1 MPAAIRDS
9 VLQTIGNTPCVRLR
23 RIVPPGSA
31 DVLVKLEYFN
41 PTGSYKDRMALALI
55 EAAEQRGALRPGMRV
70 VEFSGGS
77 TGSSLAL
84 VCALKGYPLRIIS
97 SDAFAREKLATIR
110 AFGADVELIPSAGG
124 KITPDLMGRM
134 RARVLELA
142 ADPEVYWTDQFHN
155 ADAETGY
162 VVLGR
167 ELVEQTGGRIDAF
180 CGGIG
185 TAGMLT
191 GAGARL
197 RDALPNIQIVS
208 LEPATSAVVAGGTP
222 GAHRVEGVGMGIV
235 PPLLDRSL
243 LSSSRGI
250 AEDVA
255 RATARELARREGIFA
270 GISSGMNVAG
280 ALELAQELGPGHT
293 VATVAVDTGL
303 KYLAGDLFDG

>member
-191 GAGARL
+191 GAGAGL
-197 RDALPNIQIVS
+197 RNALPNIQIVS

-280 ALELAQELGPGHT
+280 ALELQQELGPGHT

-303 KYLAGDLFDG
+303 KYLAGDLFEG

>member
-1 MPAAIRDS
+1 M
-9 VLQTIGNTPCVRLR
+9 
-23 RIVPPGSA
+23 
-31 DVLVKLEYFN
+31 
-41 PTGSYKDRMALALI
+41 I
-55 EAAEQRGALRPGMRV
+55 EAAEQRGVLRPGMRV

-191 GAGARL
+191 GAGAGL